1 MTDIKNLRR
10 ILTDY
15 KRVAIVGLSDDWS
28 RPSNFAAKYLL
39 DHGFEVIPVNPK
51 YDAILGQKCYA
62 DLRDIP
68 GPVDIVDL
76 FQRVER
82 IPPFVDQAIEIGAS
96 VVWLQLGIVHEE
108 AAQKARV
115 AGLEVVMD
123 RCMKIEYARLFG
135 GLNTIGV
142 RRNAPGCLTANGA
155 SYGRSKIWYRNPLSA
170 RGPNPRPDNRC
181 ARGADIP
188 DYILCLRRRRACRQ
202 PVQSADFR
210 QYLRSPS
217 VPAWRRR

>member
-1 MTDIKNLRR
+1 MTDIKDLRR

-15 KRVAIVGLSDDWS
+15 KRVAMVGLSDDWS

-51 YDAILGQKCYA
+51 YPEILGQKCYA

-68 GPVDIVDL
+68 DPVDIVDL

-82 IPPFVDQAIEIGAS
+82 IPPFVDQAIEIGAK
-96 VVWLQLGIVHEE
+96 VAWMQLGIIHEE
-108 AAQKARV
+108 AAQKARD

-142 RRNAPGCLTANGA
+142 NTG
-155 SYGRSKIWYRNPLSA
+155 IISA
-170 RGPNPRPDNRC
+170 QRPRQFNR
-181 ARGADIP
+181 
-188 DYILCLRRRRACRQ
+188 
-202 PVQSADFR
+202 
-210 QYLRSPS
+210 
-217 VPAWRRR
+217 

>member
-1 MTDIKNLRR
+1 VTDIKDLRR
-10 ILTDY
+10 ILNDY
-15 KRVAIVGLSDDWS
+15 KRVAMVGLSDDWS

-51 YDAILGQKCYA
+51 YPEILGQKCYA

-68 GPVDIVDL
+68 QPVDIVDL

-82 IPPFVDQAIEIGAS
+82 ISTFVDQAIEIGAK
-96 VVWLQLGIVHEE
+96 VVWMQLGIIHQE
-108 AAQKARV
+108 AAQNARA

-142 RRNAPGCLTANGA
+142 NTG
-155 SYGRSKIWYRNPLSA
+155 IISA
-170 RGPNPRPDNRC
+170 QRPRQFNR
-181 ARGADIP
+181 
-188 DYILCLRRRRACRQ
+188 
-202 PVQSADFR
+202 
-210 QYLRSPS
+210 
-217 VPAWRRR
+217 

>member
-1 MTDIKNLRR
+1 MTDIKDLRR
-10 ILTDY
+10 ILVDY
-15 KRVAIVGLSDDWS
+15 KRVAMVGLSDDWS

-68 GPVDIVDL
+68 TPVDIVDL

-82 IPPFVDQAIEIGAS
+82 VPPFVDQAIEIGAK
-96 VVWLQLGIVHEE
+96 VVWMQLGIIHDE
-108 AAQKARV
+108 AAQKARQ

-142 RRNAPGCLTANGA
+142 NTGV
-155 SYGRSKIWYRNPLSA
+155 ISA
-170 RGPNPRPDNRC
+170 QRPRVVNR
-181 ARGADIP
+181 
-188 DYILCLRRRRACRQ
+188 
-202 PVQSADFR
+202 
-210 QYLRSPS
+210 
-217 VPAWRRR
+217 